1 MQKKSKKSE
10 WNAQTAYDYRKL
22 TYPDEK
28 FLSCVITEEEE
39 ELVADYEIQNYSSCT
54 EIRNLSG
61 VERLR
66 VLVDVQTLEGKSD
79 EYLFSLAPQN
89 LYYDENYRV
98 KVMERDIPT
107 NREEDCNDFLKQYKA
122 LAAFA
127 LQKKYSYE
135 DYVEGGEDL
144 YRKNRLLQQISE
156 TKDSGELKNLLEQ
169 EYVKEKEK
177 LVRTKILVSKKSYRM
192 GRLMLV
198 IIGISLCV
206 CGGYLAELLLEEKPV
221 LEAKLQAECDYLK
234 KDYIRVV
241 DDLKQLPMNRLSYDQ
256 KYVLSVSYVNLE
268 SLSLEQKQNIL
279 DKLPV
284 NGDEKLMEYWIY
296 IGRLQ
301 PVEAENIAMQKSDD
315 ELLLYAYMLDKDLT
329 EADENL
335 NGEEKAQKLE
345 DLESKISHLAEVYM
359 KEE

>member
-135 DYVEGGEDL
+135 DTWKVEKIFIGKIGC
-144 YRKNRLLQQISE
+144 YS
-156 TKDSGELKNLLEQ
+156 
-169 EYVKEKEK
+169 K
-177 LVRTKILVSKKSYRM
+177 LVR
-192 GRLMLV
+192 
-198 IIGISLCV
+198 
-206 CGGYLAELLLEEKPV
+206 
-221 LEAKLQAECDYLK
+221 
-234 KDYIRVV
+234 
-241 DDLKQLPMNRLSYDQ
+241 Q
-256 KYVLSVSYVNLE
+256 KT
-268 SLSLEQKQNIL
+268 
-279 DKLPV
+279 
-284 NGDEKLMEYWIY
+284 
-296 IGRLQ
+296 
-301 PVEAENIAMQKSDD
+301 VEN
-315 ELLLYAYMLDKDLT
+315 
-329 EADENL
+329 
-335 NGEEKAQKLE
+335 
-345 DLESKISHLAEVYM
+345 
-359 KEE
+359 